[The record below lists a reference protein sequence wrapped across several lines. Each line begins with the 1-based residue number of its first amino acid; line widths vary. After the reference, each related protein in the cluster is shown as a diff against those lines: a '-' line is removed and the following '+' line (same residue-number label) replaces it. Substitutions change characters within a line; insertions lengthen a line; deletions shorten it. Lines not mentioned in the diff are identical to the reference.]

1 MGIRF
6 NIQRRESG
14 LAYGTLEWEA
24 KGLESGAVSGPYGRS
39 ELPTGLYQALRSK
52 LLDKPDNDPFCDS
65 LRNCWFQVIDPQFST
80 DRTELG
86 IHPDGNLSGTRGCI
100 GLLESDTSA
109 WYDAFKSVPTGSK
122 TDVEVFDRT

>member
-1 MGIRF
+1 MINIILRKVSMVRMELLVVHLRF
-6 NIQRRESG
+6 
-14 LAYGTLEWEA
+14 
-24 KGLESGAVSGPYGRS
+24 
-39 ELPTGLYQALRSK
+39 PTVETMLMKWMHHPRVWFDFLVVY
-52 LLDKPDNDPFCDS
+52 D
-65 LRNCWFQVIDPQFST
+65 WFQVIDPQFST